1 MNDDGSS
8 SRRRPPS
15 YHRSSVL
22 RIDPNHSNQN
32 DIVLEHDTIGMND
45 SDDDED
51 AGGER
56 APVTTSDYMNRDAAD
71 DDDDD
76 DDGREEEHPP
86 SQLQPQQP
94 QSPPV
99 SFYFYHSP
107 TKNSNTNTTSTS
119 GSAPSKD
126 HPPPHPMGETTQ
138 SSSLPR
144 MMSQHPHHPQRPLLL
159 PPPPPALPYT
169 TKSQHHHHKTT
180 TLLDDCESGISMNCR
195 CRKAT
200 MIMMTFLVAIVIAF
214 YSNISLVIKLGAA
227 VHKDSH
233 YNNDHPNNIIHHP
246 YDAYHKFQQ
255 MILSSPTTTT
265 SDTAITTSSSSSKN
279 KKSRIDTAMIGD
291 DDDPLEGS
299 DDDGSN
305 GEEEDDGT
313 STTTAVDAITTDDG
327 TALDSF
333 TSVTDIQ
340 ATSSSSSSLHQ
351 KNKRLSP
358 SSPKPMNRKYNKYSK
373 QKQRANNT
381 NKKKK
386 NNNNNNNNNNNK
398 RLHPHQTEPKRNNA
412 KANIQDI
419 VPTPESMSVN
429 ASFSA
434 CLLIKDDNEILSE
447 WIAYHYHTIKLRQ
460 LIVAVDPLSSESPTI
475 LLAKWKLLTDLN
487 IRLWHD
493 EHYMPDDFME
503 TGQAPPNFIATETD
517 LKHSKMRAESILEI
531 SNHRYRQRVFLS
543 SCLRSMRAEGN
554 SWVIHIVRILL
565 LFFGRRRRGRGEFR
579 I

>member
-1 MNDDGSS
+1 
-8 SRRRPPS
+8 
-15 YHRSSVL
+15 
-22 RIDPNHSNQN
+22 
-32 DIVLEHDTIGMND
+32 
-45 SDDDED
+45 
-51 AGGER
+51 
-56 APVTTSDYMNRDAAD
+56 
-71 DDDDD
+71 
-76 DDGREEEHPP
+76 
-86 SQLQPQQP
+86 
-94 QSPPV
+94 
-99 SFYFYHSP
+99 
-107 TKNSNTNTTSTS
+107 
-119 GSAPSKD
+119 
-126 HPPPHPMGETTQ
+126 
-138 SSSLPR
+138 
-144 MMSQHPHHPQRPLLL
+144 
-159 PPPPPALPYT
+159 
-169 TKSQHHHHKTT
+169 
-180 TLLDDCESGISMNCR
+180 
-195 CRKAT
+195 
-200 MIMMTFLVAIVIAF
+200 MMTFLVAIVIAF

-255 MILSSPTTTT
+255 MILSSPTT
-265 SDTAITTSSSSSKN
+265 SSSSSSSSKN

-333 TSVTDIQ
+333 SSVTDIQ
-340 ATSSSSSSLHQ
+340 ATSSSSLNQ

-373 QKQRANNT
+373 QKQRANNN

-386 NNNNNNNNNNNK
+386 NSNNNNNNNNK

-565 LFFGRRRRGRGEFR
+565 LFFGRRRRGEFR
-579 I
+579 ICIHESFIILTVNLFFA